1 MYDFLVFIALV
12 AVGISIT
19 KQVVVVFVVAILGS
33 VLYSG
38 YRQYK
43 DRSRRQ
49 YAPITYE
56 GFRGSTDDET
66 KDTEGSDAA
75 YLSDDSDLSNDSDAS
90 DASNDSDDSDASNAS
105 DASDA
110 LEEDRGRKG
119 RSSRKRRSK
128 KDIVRKMVRKRKY
141 PKGKYHFDP
150 DASYKHTRNTMST
163 PQVRG
168 LKKDT
173 RALLDTQKKLMGT
186 LKEMAPVLEQGKTI
200 IGAFDSYF
208 GKGSGSEGDL
218 EYMKKRLGITSE
230 SA

>member
-1 MYDFLVFIALV
+1 MYDFLLFIALV

-19 KQVVVVFVVAILGS
+19 KQVIVVFIVAILGS

-43 DRSRRQ
+43 DRSRQQ
-49 YAPITYE
+49 YTPITYE
-56 GFRGSTDDET
+56 GFHGSTGEGDEG
-66 KDTEGSDAA
+66 DEGSDVS
-75 YLSDDSDLSNDSDAS
+75 YLSDDSDAS
-90 DASNDSDDSDASNAS
+90 EASEAS
-105 DASDA
+105 DASDVSGSS
-110 LEEDRGRKG
+110 EDVGRKG
-119 RSSRKRRSK
+119 RTSGKRRSK
-128 KDIVRKMVRKRKY
+128 KDIVRKMVKKRKY

-173 RALLDTQKKLMGT
+173 RALLDTQQKLMGT

>member
-1 MYDFLVFIALV
+1 MYDFLLFIALL

-19 KQVVVVFVVAILGS
+19 KQVIVVFIVAVLGS

-38 YRQYK
+38 YRQYN
-43 DRSRRQ
+43 DRSRRK
-49 YAPITYE
+49 YRPITYE
-56 GFRGSTDDET
+56 GFHGSTDEGDEGNEG
-66 KDTEGSDAA
+66 DEGSETS
-75 YLSDDSDLSNDSDAS
+75 YLSDDSDASEAS
-90 DASNDSDDSDASNAS
+90 DVSHNSDTS
-105 DASDA
+105 
-110 LEEDRGRKG
+110 EEDVGRKSRKRSKG
-119 RSSRKRRSK
+119 RSSLKRSSK
-128 KDIVRKMVRKRKY
+128 KDIVRNMVTKRKY

-150 DASYKHTRNTMST
+150 DASYKHTRNTLST

-173 RALLDTQKKLMGT
+173 RALLDTQQKLMGT

-230 SA
+230 SAQ